1 MCLSSKVFFVLRD
14 WTIAKSVIH
23 LTLSGHV
30 IFPVYFPDIFFIFIS
45 SLQEWIQRY
54 PRRSTFHHLE
64 YFNLFSPDQRFW
76 VRVKCHLI
84 YYHKTFRIRYKPIPS
99 FSLKLMNWFISFPF
113 FFFFLQSLITSVFS
127 NQLAT
132 TLNICT
138 CISFKTL
145 LQRSDYWVIAA
156 DVVHTLSRVDIS
168 LTIELNEEK
177 SFLKTIYSVATGADI
192 KTVLRSNFPDMIT
205 PSPSRTLDITL
216 NLSIGLILTGFE

>member
-1 MCLSSKVFFVLRD
+1 M
-14 WTIAKSVIH
+14 
-23 LTLSGHV
+23 
-30 IFPVYFPDIFFIFIS
+30 IS
-45 SLQEWIQRY
+45 
-54 PRRSTFHHLE
+54 
-64 YFNLFSPDQRFW
+64 
-76 VRVKCHLI
+76 
-84 YYHKTFRIRYKPIPS
+84 YHKTLRICYKPIPS

-145 LQRSDYWVIAA
+145 LQCSDYWVIVA
-156 DVVHTLSRVDIS
+156 DVVHTLSRVDVS
-168 LTIELNEEK
+168 LTIEINEEK

-192 KTVLRSNFPDMIT
+192 KTVLKSNFPDMIT
-205 PSPSRTLDITL
+205 PSPSRTLDIKL